1 MQVGLSGSLTGAAR
15 FSDDSKL
22 IYDGLAKRNI
32 AERTNMNTISRI
44 RGVFLIATFGL
55 FVMTGLGYGQDM
67 EKGQI
72 EATGQVG
79 FVSGIGTHGAFGG
92 SVGGALS
99 EHVLAF
105 GEFLYLPLGSGTV
118 SILGVNQRVSQRGFN
133 FDGGLQ
139 YQFRKYGSM
148 VPYAGVGLGL
158 LHTSLSSPGSFSFQ
172 GFNFN
177 AGGSSNDFYVNLG
190 GGVRYYMTEQW
201 GFRPEFTIFAGSNT
215 FVRIGAGAFYQF
227 GK

>member
-1 MQVGLSGSLTGAAR
+1 LTSAAR

-32 AERTNMNTISRI
+32 PEKTNMNNISRI
-44 RGVFLIATFGL
+44 ISVSLIATVGL
-55 FVMTGLGYGQDM
+55 FVMTGVGYGQDL

-105 GEFLYLPLGSGTV
+105 GEFLYIPLGSSTV
-118 SILGVNQRVSQRGFN
+118 RILGVNQSVSGRAFN

-139 YQFRKYGSM
+139 YQFRRHGSM

-158 LHTSLSSPGSFSFQ
+158 VHSGASGPSSFTFQ
-172 GFNFN
+172 GFNFS
-177 AGGSSNDFYVNLG
+177 AGGSSNDFYANLG

-215 FVRIGAGAFYQF
+215 FVRIGAGVFYQF

>member
-1 MQVGLSGSLTGAAR
+1 M
-15 FSDDSKL
+15 
-22 IYDGLAKRNI
+22 
-32 AERTNMNTISRI
+32 
-44 RGVFLIATFGL
+44 
-55 FVMTGLGYGQDM
+55 
-67 EKGQI
+67 
-72 EATGQVG
+72 EATGQIG

-99 EHVLAF
+99 EHVLAI
-105 GEFLYLPLGSGTV
+105 GEFLYIPLCSGTGRINGVTQSV
-118 SILGVNQRVSQRGFN
+118 SGRSFS

-139 YQFRKYGSM
+139 YQFRKHGSM

-158 LHTSLSSPGSFSFQ
+158 LHSSVSSSSSFSFQ
-172 GFNFN
+172 GFNFST
-177 AGGSSNDFYVNLG
+177 GGSSNDFYANLG

-215 FVRIGAGAFYQF
+215 FVRSGAGVFYQF

>member
-1 MQVGLSGSLTGAAR
+1 
-15 FSDDSKL
+15 
-22 IYDGLAKRNI
+22 
-32 AERTNMNTISRI
+32 
-44 RGVFLIATFGL
+44 
-55 FVMTGLGYGQDM
+55 MTGIGYGQDI

-72 EATGQVG
+72 EATGQIG

-99 EHVLAF
+99 EHVLAY
-105 GEFLYLPLGSGTV
+105 GEFLYIPLGS
-118 SILGVNQRVSQRGFN
+118 SSARINGVNQSVSGRSFN

-139 YQFRKYGSM
+139 YQFRKHGSM

-158 LHTSLSSPGSFSFQ
+158 LHSSVSSSTSFSFQ
-172 GFNFN
+172 GFNFS
-177 AGGSSNDFYVNLG
+177 AGGSSNDFYANLG

-215 FVRIGAGAFYQF
+215 FVRIGAGVFYQF
-227 GK
+227 SK